1 MSIEVEAIAHVRGGR
16 VENVDDHWGDVEAE
30 LVLADGIPD
39 EALDGIEAFSHLEV
53 IYFMHAVPPAKVEH
67 GARHPR
73 NLAHLPRIG
82 ILAQRPKA
90 RPNRLGLSRCELIA
104 RDGRR
109 LRVRGLDA
117 IDGTPVIDIKPW
129 FTAFGPRGAVREP
142 AWIDEIVRAYY

>member
-1 MSIEVEAIAHVRGGR
+1 MRIEVEAIAHVRGGR
-16 VENVDDHWGDVEAE
+16 TDNIDDHWGDIEAE
-30 LVLADGIPD
+30 IVLADGIAD

-53 IYFMHAVPPAKVEH
+53 IYFMHQVPPAKVEH

-73 NLAHLPRIG
+73 NLTHLPRIG

-90 RPNRLGLSRCELIA
+90 RPNRLGLSRCQLLT
-104 RDGRR
+104 RDGRT

-129 FTAFGPRGAVREP
+129 FAEFGPRGAVRQPE
-142 AWIDEIVRAYY
+142 WTEEILRAYY